1 MNDEHASITAPQET
15 MTRGRVYVTV
25 DTKKDMPAY
34 ITYYGNDLKKSKSI
48 DLLIPHSGVLPHVHH
63 GLDHRKNDQPISK
76 KQLEGL
82 SLERYDAWLAARKDF
97 KYTPEMKE
105 PRMTQRQWE
114 IYRAM
119 QEGDYSG
126 LDKAN
131 KNTFTTI
138 EQMVAHDL
146 HVNLKAVTKSSYS
159 VEEDYFTKADG
170 TRVDNSYSFPQTYKR
185 YRDTERM
192 SNEVYSRSL
201 KRGYHHM

>member
-1 MNDEHASITAPQET
+1 MGG
-15 MTRGRVYVTV
+15 RGQILI
-25 DTKKDMPAY
+25 P
-34 ITYYGNDLKKSKSI
+34 KSGDRLFESI
-48 DLLIPHSGVLPHVHH
+48 DVENTRL
-63 GLDHRKNDQPISK
+63 SK

-159 VEEDYFTKADG
+159 VEEDYFTRADG
-170 TRVDNSYSFPQTYKR
+170 TRIDNSYSFPQTYKR

-192 SNEVYSRSL
+192 SNEVYSRAL